1 MAEFENIQ
9 DLLNDFRSNV
19 IREAKR
25 NLTSQNTSG
34 RLSKS
39 LKSYVKESKNSI
51 QISFEMDEYGF
62 YQDEGVKGANPNAL
76 PKPGAKS
83 KDGKKTLKGSKN
95 YGKQKAPNS
104 QYRFGSGK
112 GRKGGLTKGLDKWIV
127 QKGIAPRDKKGKF
140 MSRKTLK
147 FLMARSIYLSG
158 IKPTLFFTKP
168 FEKYFKRLP
177 DELIEKYGLD
187 MEKLFTQ
194 ITDENFKRLNR

>member
-1 MAEFENIQ
+1 MAEFDNIQ

-25 NLTSQNTSG
+25 NLTNQNTSG

-51 QISFEMDEYGF
+51 QISFEMEDYGF
-62 YQDEGVKGANPNAL
+62 FQDRGVQGTK
-76 PKPGAKS
+76 
-83 KDGKKTLKGSKN
+83 
-95 YGKQKAPNS
+95 
-104 QYRFGSGK
+104 SGK
-112 GRKGGLTKGLDKWIV
+112 SLDGYKYTNKMPPPKAFDKWIV
-127 QKGIAPRDKKGKF
+127 KKGFKDTIRDKKGRFVK
-140 MSRKTLK
+140 RKGLA
-147 FLMARSIYLSG
+147 FIIARSIFEKG

-168 FEKYFKRLP
+168 FEKFYKRLP
-177 DELIEKYGLD
+177 DELVEKYGLD